1 MKERKLYSVSIKCYI
16 LNIQEI
22 MKQTELWKNGI
33 VYQIYPRSF
42 MDSNNDGIGDLQG
55 IISKLDY
62 LKNLG
67 VDIIWLSPVY
77 CSPNDDN
84 GYDISDYMNINPE
97 YGTMKDM
104 DELIEKAKEKGLRI
118 LMDLVI
124 NHTSDEHAWFKESMN
139 PESPYRDYYIWRDK
153 PNNWTGFFSGTT
165 WEKVGDS
172 YYLHLFS
179 KKQPDLNWK
188 NPKVMEE
195 IQKVMH
201 YWLQKGIYGFRCDV
215 INVIYKTSL
224 DNGKKKIVLTGKEHY
239 HSQEGCHQILKTLR
253 KEVLDKYDAFT
264 VGETVMV
271 TTEQAND
278 LILPERKELNMVF
291 AFEHMEV
298 DQINNKW
305 FKTKFKPNK
314 WMKVVSKWQQEAY
327 WNANYLGNHDQ
338 PRSVSRFGDD
348 QKYRIE
354 SAKMLATLNLT
365 LKGTPYIFE
374 GEEIGMTNGDFTSID
389 ELKDIESHRINAL
402 AKKLLF
408 PKKIRY
414 KMIMKT
420 SRDNARTPMQW
431 NKDGGFTK
439 GTPWLKINSNTKTIN
454 IEESLSNPHSI
465 YKHYQRLIEIRK
477 NNKALINGSFK
488 PLYTNKNIFIFSRD
502 TEKESFITVSNMSN
516 KTKNIPINFEGNI
529 VLSNYNRTQ
538 VDDRKLKPYESILIR
553 KKVIQ

>member
-1 MKERKLYSVSIKCYI
+1 
-16 LNIQEI
+16 
-22 MKQTELWKNGI
+22 MKQSEIWKKGI

-42 MDSNNDGIGDLQG
+42 KDSNGDGIGDIQG

-62 LKNLG
+62 LKELG
-67 VDIIWLSPVY
+67 VNIIWLSPVY
-77 CSPNDDN
+77 CSPNDDH
-84 GYDISDYMNINPE
+84 GYDISDYMDINPE
-97 YGTMKDM
+97 YGTMEDM
-104 DELIEKAKEKGLRI
+104 NELIEKAKVKGLRI

-124 NHTSDEHAWFKESMN
+124 NHTSDEHPWFIESKK
-139 PESPYRDYYIWRDK
+139 PDSPYRDYYIWKDQ
-153 PNNWTGFFSGTT
+153 PNNWSGFFSGST

-201 YWLQKGIYGFRCDV
+201 FWLQKGIYGFRCDV
-215 INVIYKTSL
+215 INIIYKTSL
-224 DNGKKKIVLTGKEHY
+224 KNGKKHIALTGKEHY
-239 HSQEGCHQILKTLR
+239 HSQEGCHEILRTLR
-253 KEVLDKYDAFT
+253 KEVLDQYDAFT
-264 VGETVMV
+264 VGETVLV
-271 TTEQAND
+271 TTKQAND

-314 WMKVVSKWQQEAY
+314 WMKVISLWQQEVY

-348 QKYRIE
+348 KVYHQE

-365 LKGTPYIFE
+365 LKGTPYVFE
-374 GEEIGMTNGDFTSID
+374 GEEIGMTDGDFKSID
-389 ELKDIESHRINAL
+389 ELMDIESHRINAL
-402 AKKLLF
+402 AKKLMF

-431 NKDGGFTK
+431 HRNGGFTSGK
-439 GTPWLKINSNTKTIN
+439 PWLKMNENTKVIN
-454 IEESLSNPHSI
+454 VEDNMKNPESI
-465 YKHYQRLIEIRK
+465 YHHYRKLIALRK
-477 NNKALINGSFK
+477 NNETLLNGSFK
-488 PLYTNKNIFIFSRD
+488 PLYMNKNIFIFSRYTKHD
-502 TEKESFITVSNMSN
+502 TLITISNMSS
-516 KTKNIPINFEGNI
+516 KIKKIPIDLSGE
-529 VLSNYNRTQ
+529 VMLSNYHRENL
-538 VDDRKLKPYESILIR
+538 DDKTLKAYESILIR
-553 KKVIQ
+553 KEDAQ